1 MEKVNLNKVQD
12 ISAGLTTLVEFM
24 KHNYK
29 PLFKVFT
36 YYLAVPILIVSLLM
50 AMGMNNYFS
59 FITDLS
65 SLEPGSF
72 PEGVD
77 VDNPFSLISYMFPMS
92 FFFALILS
100 VFLNILFTAV
110 IYRYVQL
117 YNNSDDGVVNIK
129 NIQDN
134 LGGVFL
140 KFFLLSLVAGVML
153 VLGFMMCIAPGI
165 YLMVIL
171 SPLFI
176 VALEEDLDIGDSIRR
191 CFDLIQDKWWQTA
204 GFLLLV
210 SLVIGFA
217 SSIIQLPIS
226 LLSAFAPLMGLEN
239 IGLIMGLSLVVSMIF
254 GYIVNIFV
262 YIATAIWYYNLREQK
277 EGNSLI
283 QSIDQIGKNEDNEE
297 KPGDNFDYFR

>member
-12 ISAGLTTLVEFM
+12 ISAGLTTLVEFI

-59 FITDLS
+59 FIFELS

-72 PEGVD
+72 PEGID
-77 VDNPFSLISYMFPMS
+77 LDNPLSIISYIFPMS
-92 FFFALILS
+92 FFFALILAI
-100 VFLNILFTAV
+100 FLNILFTAV

-117 YNNSDDGVVNIK
+117 YNNSTDGTVNIK
-129 NIQDN
+129 EIQND

-140 KFFLLSLVAGVML
+140 KFTGLFLVSGIML
-153 VLGFMMCIAPGI
+153 IFGFLMCLIPGI
-165 YLMVIL
+165 YLSVIL

-176 VALEEDLDIGDSIRR
+176 VTLEEDLNIGDSIRR
-191 CFDLIQDKWWQTA
+191 CFDLVQEKWWQTA
-204 GFLLLV
+204 GFLFLV
-210 SLVIGFA
+210 SIIISFA
-217 SSIIQLPIS
+217 SSIIQLPIT
-226 LLSAFAPLMGLEN
+226 LLTSFAPLIGFENMG
-239 IGLIMGLSLVVSMIF
+239 IIMGVSIVVSMIF
-254 GYIVNIFV
+254 GYIVNIFI

-277 EGNSLI
+277 EGTSLME
-283 QSIDQIGKNEDNEE
+283 SIDQIGNNDENDE